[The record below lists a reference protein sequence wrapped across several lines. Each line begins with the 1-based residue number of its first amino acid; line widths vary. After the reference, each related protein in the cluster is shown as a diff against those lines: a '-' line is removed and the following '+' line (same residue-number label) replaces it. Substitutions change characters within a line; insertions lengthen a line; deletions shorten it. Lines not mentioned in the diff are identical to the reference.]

1 MQNYVYLQHSRSMI
15 QENQTDADRW
25 YIKYAFILAGLIMTV
40 YVMIIAKSILQPL
53 FFAIF
58 FSILLSPFCN
68 VMERYKM
75 PRVLSVL
82 IAITVGILFLVA
94 VISFF
99 YTQVKDFSQ
108 DIDIFRDRFEE
119 LLIGTQTFL
128 NEKFGYEGILDL
140 TLVREAVYSFF
151 TSNSNS
157 LVSGL
162 ANAASTFTAIFLVP
176 VLMFFL
182 LLFRRFLKEF
192 LLKLFGRNRLE
203 DTRKVGNIIDN
214 VQRVI
219 QKYITGVITV
229 ISILGVLYSSML
241 WFIGIDH
248 PLFFGVFAAVLN
260 VIPFIGPLLGSVL
273 PILYSIFTMDSL
285 IYPVIIFAGFYVVQ
299 MIEGNLLTPLIVGS
313 QVSLNAFVALL
324 LLFVGAQIWGLV
336 GMILIIPIGAILK
349 VIFDEV
355 DSLEP
360 YGFLMGRVP
369 DEQDIKANRLGK
381 KLREFSGDTD
391 VMEQPEKKNTPNGMA
406 GHQNGTI
413 KHQTKNQNKEQGSGK
428 EQGSRKDQGSGKE
441 QESGTE

>member
-1 MQNYVYLQHSRSMI
+1 
-15 QENQTDADRW
+15 
-25 YIKYAFILAGLIMTV
+25 MTV
-40 YVMIIAKSILQPL
+40 YAMIIAKSILQPL
-53 FFAIF
+53 FFAVF
-58 FSILLSPFCN
+58 FSILLSPLCN
-68 VMERYKM
+68 FMERYKV

-82 IAITVGILFLVA
+82 IAIIIGVLFLVA

-99 YTQVKDFSQ
+99 YTQVIDFSQ

-119 LLIGTQTFL
+119 LLIATQEYL
-128 NEKFGYEGILDL
+128 NKQFGYEGILDL
-140 TLVREAVYSFF
+140 TLVRESVTSFF
-151 TSNSNS
+151 TNNSNS

-162 ANAASTFTAIFLVP
+162 ANAASAFTAIFLVP

-182 LLFRRFLKEF
+182 LLFRGFLKEF
-192 LLKLFGRNRLE
+192 LLKLFGRGSDE
-203 DTRKVGNIIDN
+203 YTEKVSTIINNI
-214 VQRVI
+214 QTVI
-219 QKYITGVITV
+219 QKYITGVIIV
-229 ISILGVLYSSML
+229 ITILGTLYSTML

-285 IYPVIIFAGFYVVQ
+285 LYPIIIFAGFYVVQ

-355 DSLEP
+355 ESLEP

-369 DEQDIKANRLGK
+369 DEEDLQSNRLGK
-381 KLREFSGDTD
+381 KIRQLSGDDT
-391 VMEQPEKKNTPNGMA
+391 
-406 GHQNGTI
+406 
-413 KHQTKNQNKEQGSGK
+413 EQGSD
-428 EQGSRKDQGSGKE
+428 SRQ
-441 QESGTE
+441 T

>member
-1 MQNYVYLQHSRSMI
+1 MIPTNEIDTNTWYVR
-15 QENQTDADRW
+15 
-25 YIKYAFILAGLIMTV
+25 YAFILAGLIMTV
-40 YVMIIAKSILQPL
+40 YAMIIAKSILQPL
-53 FFAIF
+53 FFAVF
-58 FSILLSPFCN
+58 FSILLSPLCN
-68 VMERYKM
+68 VMEKYKV

-82 IAITVGILFLVA
+82 IAIIIGVLFLVA

-99 YTQVKDFSQ
+99 YTQVIDFSQ

-119 LLIGTQTFL
+119 LLIATQEYL
-128 NEKFGYEGILDL
+128 NQQFGYEGILDL
-140 TLVREAVYSFF
+140 TLVRESVTSFF
-151 TSNSNS
+151 TNNSNS

-162 ANAASTFTAIFLVP
+162 ANAASAFTAIFLVP

-182 LLFRRFLKEF
+182 LLFRGFLKEF
-192 LLKLFGRNRLE
+192 LLKLFGRGSDE
-203 DTRKVGNIIDN
+203 DTVKVAKIIDN
-214 VQRVI
+214 IQTVI
-219 QKYITGVITV
+219 QKYITGVIIV
-229 ISILGVLYSSML
+229 ITILGILYSTML
-241 WFIGIDH
+241 WFIGIEH

-285 IYPVIIFAGFYVVQ
+285 IYPIVIFAGFYIVQ

-369 DEQDIKANRLGK
+369 DAEDLQSNRLGK
-381 KLREFSGDTD
+381 KIRQLSGD
-391 VMEQPEKKNTPNGMA
+391 EESQSERN
-406 GHQNGTI
+406 
-413 KHQTKNQNKEQGSGK
+413 
-428 EQGSRKDQGSGKE
+428 DQSHDL
-441 QESGTE
+441 

>member
-1 MQNYVYLQHSRSMI
+1 MIPTNEIDTNTWYVR
-15 QENQTDADRW
+15 
-25 YIKYAFILAGLIMTV
+25 YAFILAGLIMTV
-40 YVMIIAKSILQPL
+40 YAMIIAKSILQPL
-53 FFAIF
+53 FFAVF
-58 FSILLSPFCN
+58 FSILLSPLCN
-68 VMERYKM
+68 FMERYKV

-82 IAITVGILFLVA
+82 IAIIIGVLFLVA

-99 YTQVKDFSQ
+99 YTQVIDFSQ

-119 LLIGTQTFL
+119 LLIATQEYL
-128 NEKFGYEGILDL
+128 NKQFGYEGILDL
-140 TLVREAVYSFF
+140 TLVRESVTSFF
-151 TSNSNS
+151 TNNSNS

-162 ANAASTFTAIFLVP
+162 ANAASAFTAIFLVP

-182 LLFRRFLKEF
+182 LLFRGFLKEF
-192 LLKLFGRNRLE
+192 LLKLFGRGSDE
-203 DTRKVGNIIDN
+203 YTEKVSTIINNI
-214 VQRVI
+214 QTVI
-219 QKYITGVITV
+219 QKYITGVIIV
-229 ISILGVLYSSML
+229 ITILGTLYSTML

-285 IYPVIIFAGFYVVQ
+285 LYPIIIFAGFYVVQ

-355 DSLEP
+355 ESLEP

-369 DEQDIKANRLGK
+369 DEEDLQSNRLGK
-381 KLREFSGDTD
+381 KIRQLSGDDT
-391 VMEQPEKKNTPNGMA
+391 
-406 GHQNGTI
+406 
-413 KHQTKNQNKEQGSGK
+413 EQGSD
-428 EQGSRKDQGSGKE
+428 SRQ
-441 QESGTE
+441 T

>member
-1 MQNYVYLQHSRSMI
+1 MIPTNEIDTNTWYVR
-15 QENQTDADRW
+15 
-25 YIKYAFILAGLIMTV
+25 YAFVLAGLIMTV

-53 FFAIF
+53 FFAVF
-58 FSILLSPFCN
+58 FSILLSPLCN
-68 VMERYKM
+68 LMERYKV

-82 IAITVGILFLVA
+82 IAIIIGVLFLVA

-99 YTQVKDFSQ
+99 YTQVIDFSQ

-119 LLIGTQTFL
+119 LLIATQEYL
-128 NEKFGYEGILDL
+128 NKQFGYEGILDL
-140 TLVREAVYSFF
+140 TLVRESVTSFF
-151 TSNSNS
+151 TNNSNS

-162 ANAASTFTAIFLVP
+162 ANAASAFTAIFLVP

-182 LLFRRFLKEF
+182 LLFRGFLKEF
-192 LLKLFGRNRLE
+192 LLKLFGRGSE
-203 DTRKVGNIIDN
+203 EYTEKVSTIINNI
-214 VQRVI
+214 QTVI
-219 QKYITGVITV
+219 QKYITGVIIV
-229 ISILGVLYSSML
+229 ITILGTLYSTML
-241 WFIGIDH
+241 WFIGIEH

-285 IYPVIIFAGFYVVQ
+285 LYPIIIFAGFYVVQ

-355 DSLEP
+355 ESLEP

-369 DEQDIKANRLGK
+369 DEEDLQSNRLGK
-381 KLREFSGDTD
+381 KIRQLSGDDT
-391 VMEQPEKKNTPNGMA
+391 
-406 GHQNGTI
+406 
-413 KHQTKNQNKEQGSGK
+413 EQGSDSH
-428 EQGSRKDQGSGKE
+428 Q
-441 QESGTE
+441 T

>member
-1 MQNYVYLQHSRSMI
+1 MIPRNEIDTNTWYVR
-15 QENQTDADRW
+15 
-25 YIKYAFILAGLIMTV
+25 YAFILAGLIMTV
-40 YVMIIAKSILQPL
+40 YAMIIAKSILQPL
-53 FFAIF
+53 FFAVF
-58 FSILLSPFCN
+58 FSILLSPLCN
-68 VMERYKM
+68 VMEKYKV
-75 PRVLSVL
+75 PRVFSVL
-82 IAITVGILFLVA
+82 IAIIIGVLFLVA

-99 YTQVKDFSQ
+99 YTQVIDFSQ

-119 LLIGTQTFL
+119 LLIATQEFL
-128 NEKFGYEGILDL
+128 NQQFGYEGILDL
-140 TLVREAVYSFF
+140 TLVRESVTNFF
-151 TSNSNS
+151 TNNSNS

-162 ANAASTFTAIFLVP
+162 ANAASAFTAIFLVP

-182 LLFRRFLKEF
+182 LLFRGFLKEF
-192 LLKLFGRNRLE
+192 LLKLFGRGSDE
-203 DTRKVGNIIDN
+203 DTVKVAKIIDN
-214 VQRVI
+214 IQTVI
-219 QKYITGVITV
+219 QKYITGVIIV
-229 ISILGVLYSSML
+229 ITILGILYSTML
-241 WFIGIDH
+241 WFIGIEH

-285 IYPVIIFAGFYVVQ
+285 IYPIIIFAGFYIVQ

-369 DEQDIKANRLGK
+369 DAEDLQSNRLGK
-381 KLREFSGDTD
+381 KIRQLSG
-391 VMEQPEKKNTPNGMA
+391 EEESQSER
-406 GHQNGTI
+406 
-413 KHQTKNQNKEQGSGK
+413 S
-428 EQGSRKDQGSGKE
+428 DQSHDL
-441 QESGTE
+441 

>member
-1 MQNYVYLQHSRSMI
+1 MIPTNEIDTNTWYVR
-15 QENQTDADRW
+15 
-25 YIKYAFILAGLIMTV
+25 YAFILAGLIMTV
-40 YVMIIAKSILQPL
+40 YAMIIAKSILQPL
-53 FFAIF
+53 FFAVF
-58 FSILLSPFCN
+58 FSILLSPLCN
-68 VMERYKM
+68 VMEKYKV

-82 IAITVGILFLVA
+82 IAIIIGVLFLVA

-99 YTQVKDFSQ
+99 YTQVIDFSQ

-119 LLIGTQTFL
+119 LLIATQEYL
-128 NEKFGYEGILDL
+128 NQQFGYEGILDL
-140 TLVREAVYSFF
+140 TLVRESVTNFF
-151 TSNSNS
+151 TNNSNS

-162 ANAASTFTAIFLVP
+162 ANAASAFTAIFLVP

-182 LLFRRFLKEF
+182 LLFRGFLKEF
-192 LLKLFGRNRLE
+192 LLKLFGRGSDDN
-203 DTRKVGNIIDN
+203 TVKVAKIIDN
-214 VQRVI
+214 IQTVI
-219 QKYITGVITV
+219 QKYITGVIIV
-229 ISILGVLYSSML
+229 ITILGILYSTML
-241 WFIGIDH
+241 WFIGIEH

-285 IYPVIIFAGFYVVQ
+285 IYPIIIFAGFYIVQ

-369 DEQDIKANRLGK
+369 DAEDLQSNRLGK
-381 KLREFSGDTD
+381 KIRQLSGD
-391 VMEQPEKKNTPNGMA
+391 EESQSERN
-406 GHQNGTI
+406 
-413 KHQTKNQNKEQGSGK
+413 
-428 EQGSRKDQGSGKE
+428 DQGHDL
-441 QESGTE
+441 

>member
-1 MQNYVYLQHSRSMI
+1 MIPTNEIDTNTWYVR
-15 QENQTDADRW
+15 
-25 YIKYAFILAGLIMTV
+25 YAFILAGLIMTV
-40 YVMIIAKSILQPL
+40 YAMIIAKSILQPL
-53 FFAIF
+53 FFAVF
-58 FSILLSPFCN
+58 FSILLSPLCN
-68 VMERYKM
+68 VMEKYKV

-82 IAITVGILFLVA
+82 IAIIIGVLFLVA

-99 YTQVKDFSQ
+99 YTQVIDFSQ

-119 LLIGTQTFL
+119 LLIATQEYL
-128 NEKFGYEGILDL
+128 NQQFGYEGILDL
-140 TLVREAVYSFF
+140 TLVRESVTNFF
-151 TSNSNS
+151 TNNSNS

-162 ANAASTFTAIFLVP
+162 ANAASAFTAIFLVP

-182 LLFRRFLKEF
+182 LLFRGFLKEF
-192 LLKLFGRNRLE
+192 LLKLFGRGSDE
-203 DTRKVGNIIDN
+203 DTVKVAKIIDN
-214 VQRVI
+214 IQTVI
-219 QKYITGVITV
+219 QKFITGVIIV
-229 ISILGVLYSSML
+229 ITILGILYSTML
-241 WFIGIDH
+241 WFIGIEH

-285 IYPVIIFAGFYVVQ
+285 IYPIIIFAGFYIVQ

-369 DEQDIKANRLGK
+369 DAEDLQSNRLGK
-381 KLREFSGDTD
+381 KIRQLSGD
-391 VMEQPEKKNTPNGMA
+391 EESQSERN
-406 GHQNGTI
+406 
-413 KHQTKNQNKEQGSGK
+413 
-428 EQGSRKDQGSGKE
+428 DQGHDL
-441 QESGTE
+441 

>member
-1 MQNYVYLQHSRSMI
+1 MIPTNEIDTNTWYVR
-15 QENQTDADRW
+15 
-25 YIKYAFILAGLIMTV
+25 YAFILAGLIMTV
-40 YVMIIAKSILQPL
+40 YAMIIAKSILQPL
-53 FFAIF
+53 FFAVF
-58 FSILLSPFCN
+58 FSILLSPLCN
-68 VMERYKM
+68 FMERYKV

-82 IAITVGILFLVA
+82 IAIIIGVLFLVA

-99 YTQVKDFSQ
+99 YTQVIDFSQ

-119 LLIGTQTFL
+119 LLIATQGYL
-128 NEKFGYEGILDL
+128 NKQFGYEGILDL
-140 TLVREAVYSFF
+140 TLVRESVTSFF
-151 TSNSNS
+151 TNNSNS

-162 ANAASTFTAIFLVP
+162 ANAASAFTAIFLVP

-182 LLFRRFLKEF
+182 LLFRGFLKEF
-192 LLKLFGRNRLE
+192 LLKLFGRGSDE
-203 DTRKVGNIIDN
+203 YTEKVSTIINNI
-214 VQRVI
+214 QTVI
-219 QKYITGVITV
+219 QKYITGVIIV
-229 ISILGVLYSSML
+229 ITILGTLYSTML

-285 IYPVIIFAGFYVVQ
+285 LYPIIIFAGFYVVQ

-355 DSLEP
+355 ESLEP

-369 DEQDIKANRLGK
+369 DEEDLQSNRLGK
-381 KLREFSGDTD
+381 KIRQLSGDDT
-391 VMEQPEKKNTPNGMA
+391 
-406 GHQNGTI
+406 
-413 KHQTKNQNKEQGSGK
+413 EQGSDSH
-428 EQGSRKDQGSGKE
+428 Q
-441 QESGTE
+441 T

>member
-1 MQNYVYLQHSRSMI
+1 MIPTNEIDTNTWYVR
-15 QENQTDADRW
+15 
-25 YIKYAFILAGLIMTV
+25 YAFILAGLIMTV
-40 YVMIIAKSILQPL
+40 YAMIIAKSILQPL
-53 FFAIF
+53 FFAVF
-58 FSILLSPFCN
+58 FSILLSPLCN
-68 VMERYKM
+68 FMERYKV

-82 IAITVGILFLVA
+82 IAIIIGVLFLVA

-99 YTQVKDFSQ
+99 YTQVIDFSQ

-119 LLIGTQTFL
+119 LLIATQEYL
-128 NEKFGYEGILDL
+128 NKQFGYEGILDL
-140 TLVREAVYSFF
+140 TLVRESVTSFF
-151 TSNSNS
+151 TNNSNS

-162 ANAASTFTAIFLVP
+162 ANAASAFTAIFLVP

-182 LLFRRFLKEF
+182 LLFRGFLKEF
-192 LLKLFGRNRLE
+192 LLKLFGRGSDE
-203 DTRKVGNIIDN
+203 YTEKVSTIINNI
-214 VQRVI
+214 QTVI
-219 QKYITGVITV
+219 QKYITGVIIV
-229 ISILGVLYSSML
+229 ITILGTLYSTML

-285 IYPVIIFAGFYVVQ
+285 LYPIIIFAGFYVVQ

-355 DSLEP
+355 ESLEP

-369 DEQDIKANRLGK
+369 DEEDLQSNRLGK
-381 KLREFSGDTD
+381 KIRQLSGDDT
-391 VMEQPEKKNTPNGMA
+391 
-406 GHQNGTI
+406 
-413 KHQTKNQNKEQGSGK
+413 EQGSDSH
-428 EQGSRKDQGSGKE
+428 Q
-441 QESGTE
+441 T